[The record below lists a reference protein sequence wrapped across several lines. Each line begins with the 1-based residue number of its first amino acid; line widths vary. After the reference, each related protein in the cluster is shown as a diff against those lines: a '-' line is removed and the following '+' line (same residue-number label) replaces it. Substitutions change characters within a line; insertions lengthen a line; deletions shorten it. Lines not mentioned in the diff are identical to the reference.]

1 MGLIDYGNQ
10 NITFRYKQEDS
21 SAGYNGVVSGIF
33 DVGIYTGGALSF
45 LGTTVTIDP
54 FTAWLNDSVNPDISL
69 RVRTS
74 SPIIQNVSGL
84 GSNTD
89 PAILCLQF
97 TWQDIES
104 VFADFLIRKQ
114 SDPAFANEIII
125 GRVNYSDAGGTVIA
139 SLDTLTRTTGFNKA
153 YFGMVLPNA
162 ALLATYTQTE
172 SNLADAV
179 AKKHAHANNATLD
192 KIIEPAPANTGDY
205 FRFNGTNY
213 VPAPL
218 STDISNLALLITYA
232 QTEADLADAVTK
244 KHAHAN
250 QTVLDSILS
259 SSPNVGDALV
269 WNGTNYVPTA
279 LDTGE
284 SIIADYTI
292 NYTDIST
299 AALTNF
305 FNLLN
310 LPAGAILEN
319 VIVKSNTAFVG
330 TGISILSSEV
340 GIVGNTSAVNTSFDM
355 LASVTSTNF
364 QNSNFNSPL
373 DFNAVQL
380 IATFTA
386 VGANLDQLTAGQ
398 VLVRIKYR
406 VVA

>member
-10 NITFRYKQEDS
+10 NITFRYKQEDA

-33 DVGIYTGGALSF
+33 DVGIYNGGALSF
-45 LGTTVTIDP
+45 LGTVVTINP
-54 FTAWLNDSVNPDISL
+54 FTSWLNDSVNSDISI

-74 SPIIQNVSGL
+74 SPIVQDVAGL
-84 GSNTD
+84 GSDTD

-97 TWQDIES
+97 TWQNVES

-114 SDPAFANEIII
+114 SDPAFTNEIII

-139 SLDTLTRTTGFNKA
+139 SVDTATRTQGFNKA

-172 SNLADAV
+172 LNLADAV

-192 KIIEPAPANTGDY
+192 LIIEPAPATTGDY

-218 STDISNLALLITYA
+218 STDISNIALLITYA
-232 QTEADLADAVTK
+232 QTEVDLADAVTK
-244 KHAHAN
+244 KHDHAN
-250 QTVLDSILS
+250 QSVLDSILS
-259 SSPNVGDALV
+259 AAPNVGDALV

-299 AALTNF
+299 AALTNTA
-305 FNLLN
+305 NLLN
-310 LPAGAILEN
+310 LPAGAILES
-319 VIVKSNTAFVG
+319 VTVKSNTAFVG
-330 TGISILSSEV
+330 TGITDLGIEV
-340 GIVGNTSAVNTSFDM
+340 GFTGTPTGIATSFDI
-355 LASVTSTNF
+355 LAAVTDTNF
-364 QNSNFNSPL
+364 QNSNFNSPIS
-373 DFNAVQL
+373 FSAIQL
-380 IATFTA
+380 LATFTA
-386 VGANLDQLTAGQ
+386 IGANLDQLTAGQ
-398 VLVRIKYR
+398 VLVRVKYR